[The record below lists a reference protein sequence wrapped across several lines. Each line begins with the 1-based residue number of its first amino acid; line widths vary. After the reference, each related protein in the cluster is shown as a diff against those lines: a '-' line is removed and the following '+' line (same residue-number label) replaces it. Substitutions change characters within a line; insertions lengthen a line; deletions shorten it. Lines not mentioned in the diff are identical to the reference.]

1 MYYHGSTLGCVEAN
15 VFFEI
20 NPSNGVA
27 IFEQIARQ
35 VKYAVASG
43 GLRTGDLVP
52 SVREL
57 ATRLA
62 VNPNTVARAYRDL
75 QSDGFLEPIRGEGL
89 IVTRQAI
96 DRSRK
101 HRAKLLHDRIRQV
114 VIEARQSGISEDDFY
129 SLVNQLWKSEEISTD

>member
-1 MYYHGSTLGCVEAN
+1 M
-15 VFFEI
+15 FFEI

-35 VKYAVASG
+35 VKYAVANG
-43 GLRTGDLVP
+43 ALRAGELVP

-57 ATRLA
+57 ATKLA

-89 IVTRQAI
+89 RITKQAT
-96 DRSRK
+96 DRSHK
-101 HRAKLLHDRIRQV
+101 HRTKLMHERIRLV
-114 VIEARQSGISEDDFY
+114 VVEAKQSGMTEDEFY
-129 SLVNQLWKSEEISTD
+129 GMVDQIWKSELVAT